1 MNKPNA
7 GAKPHV
13 HAEVIKAWADGAEI
27 EYFSKSSEKWFA
39 VVNNDPFWSLNEKYR
54 VKPKVTHKIGN
65 IYKFYDGTDQM
76 LVCSS
81 SFQVVMVSISGS
93 LRGCRADDSA
103 KVEDI
108 WKITEEEFKDIVGG
122 NPSDYTLIESND

>member
-1 MNKPNA
+1 MN
-7 GAKPHV
+7 KPHV

-27 EYFSKSSEKWFA
+27 EVRVRGNWEGVTNPCWADY
-39 VVNNDPFWSLNEKYR
+39 NEYR

-65 IYKFYDGTDQM
+65 IYRFCDGTKQM

-81 SFQVVMVSISGS
+81 GFHVAMITISGS
-93 LRGCRADDSA
+93 VRGWRAADAA

-108 WKITEEEFKDIVGG
+108 FQITEKEFEDIVGG
-122 NPSDYTLIESND
+122 NPSDYTLIDSDD

>member
-27 EYFSKSSEKWFA
+27 ETYNKTTANWVISHNPMWFK
-39 VVNNDPFWSLNEKYR
+39 DSMYR

-65 IYKFYDGTDQM
+65 IYRFCDGTKQM

-81 SFQVVMVSISGS
+81 SYHVAMITISGS
-93 LRGCRADDSA
+93 LRGLRAEDAA

-108 WKITEEEFKDIVGG
+108 WQITEKEFEDIVGG
-122 NPSDYTLIESND
+122 NPSDYTLIDSDD

>member
-1 MNKPNA
+1 MN
-7 GAKPHV
+7 KPHV

-27 EYFSKSSEKWFA
+27 E
-39 VVNNDPFWSLNEKYR
+39 VRLNSNRGWVKCGRPIWDEEYEYR

-65 IYKFYDGTDQM
+65 IYRFCDDKQM

-81 SFQVVMVSISGS
+81 SLHVAMIAISGS
-93 LRGCRADDSA
+93 LRGCRADDAA

-108 WKITEEEFKDIVGG
+108 LKITEKEFEDIVGG
-122 NPSDYTLIESND
+122 NPSNYTLIESND